1 MIDFMKSFFKN
12 VLANI
17 VAIVILC
24 AVFFIFF
31 IMLMVFS
38 SMGSDKSVTVKKNS
52 VLTINL
58 KTDILDSPT
67 EEKTDFFSL
76 SKESKSVLIYDV
88 LEAINKAKTDDNIKG
103 ISIEAD
109 YLNAGITQIDDIR
122 SALEDFKKSGK
133 FVYAYGNGV
142 SQSSYYLGS
151 VAEKYFLHPAGLIEL
166 KGLATEVTFFKEFAE
181 KYGIGIEVIRHGKFK
196 SAVEPFLRDDI
207 SPENKEQLSTLL
219 NDIWKNTSTKI
230 AASRKIDT
238 AQFRTAVD
246 SLYGMIP
253 EQSLKYKLVDKLAQK
268 SEYDDLLK
276 SKLSLKDKEKLNKVS
291 LSNYIKS
298 YTDESKSGDKI
309 AILYASG
316 SINNGDGYNDIY
328 SEKYVKYIKDLQ
340 ENDKIKA
347 VVLRINSPGGSANAS
362 DEILFELQQLKKK
375 KPLVVSFGDYAAS
388 GGYYIA
394 MAADKI
400 YSEPNTLTGS
410 IGVFGVMPYFK
421 ELANKNGIHS
431 DIVSTNA
438 NSQYYSSLHGL
449 TPYGVT
455 MMTRSVEGTYKR
467 FVHFVT
473 QNRKQTFEQI
483 DNVGGGRVWSGMRAK
498 QIGLVDELG
507 TLNDAVKF
515 AAQKAGLKSYNV
527 SSYPKKMSQFEQI
540 FNGLNEDDISAR
552 IIKNKI
558 GKANYEI
565 LQQITDEKL
574 KSEVKMEMP
583 YQIKI
588 N

>member
-1 MIDFMKSFFKN
+1 MRSFFKN

-17 VAIVILC
+17 VAIIILC

-31 IMLMVFS
+31 IMMLVFS
-38 SMGSDKSVTVKKNS
+38 AMGNDKSVTVKKNS

-58 KTDILDSPT
+58 KTNIIDSPT
-67 EEKTDFFSL
+67 EEEMGLFNIGSQNKN
-76 SKESKSVLIYDV
+76 VLLYDAI
-88 LEAINKAKTDDNIKG
+88 EAINKAKTDDNIKG

-109 YLNAGITQIDDIR
+109 DLHAGLTQIDDLR
-122 SALEDFKKSGK
+122 SAIEDFKKSGK

-142 SQSSYYLGS
+142 SQSAYYLGS
-151 VAEKYFLHPAGLIEL
+151 VADKYYLHPAGGIEL
-166 KGLATEVTFFKEFAE
+166 KGLSTEVTFFKDFAD

-196 SAVEPFLRDDI
+196 SAVEPFLRNDI

-219 NDIWKNTSTKI
+219 NDLWKNTSNKM

-238 AQFRTAVD
+238 AQFRTIVD

-253 EQSLKYKLVDKLAQK
+253 EQGLKYKLADKLIQK

-276 SKLSLKDKEKLNKVS
+276 TKMSLKEKEKLNKVS
-291 LSNYIKS
+291 LANYISS
-298 YTDESKSGDKI
+298 YAEEDQSGEKI
-309 AILYASG
+309 AVLYASG
-316 SINNGDGYNDIY
+316 SINNGDGYNDIQ
-328 SEKYVKYIKDLQ
+328 SEKYVKYIKKLQ
-340 ENDKIKA
+340 EDDKVKA
-347 VVLRINSPGGSANAS
+347 VVFRINSPGGSANAS
-362 DEILFELQQLKKK
+362 DEILFELQKLKKK
-375 KPLVVSFGDYAAS
+375 KPVVVSFGDYAAS

-410 IGVFGVMPYFK
+410 IGVFGVLPYYK
-421 ELANKNGIHS
+421 DIANKNGIRA
-431 DIVSTNA
+431 DVVATNA
-438 NSQYYSSLHGL
+438 NSMYYSGL
-449 TPYGVT
+449 NGVTPYGVN

-483 DNVGGGRVWSGMRAK
+483 DSVGGGRVWSGVRAK

-515 AAQKAGLKSYNV
+515 AAQKAGLKSYHAEG
-527 SSYPKKMSQFEQI
+527 YPKKMSPFEQL
-540 FNGLNEDDISAR
+540 FKDLNEEDVSAR

-558 GKANYEI
+558 GKSNYEI
-565 LQQITDEKL
+565 LQQITDKKL
-574 KSEVKMEMP
+574 QSEVKMEMP
-583 YQIKI
+583 YQIRI
-588 N
+588 NN

>member
-1 MIDFMKSFFKN
+1 MRSFFKN

-17 VAIVILC
+17 VAIIILC
-24 AVFFIFF
+24 AVFFVFF
-31 IMLMVFS
+31 IMMLVFS
-38 SMGSDKSVTVKKNS
+38 SMGSDKSVVVKKNS

-58 KTDILDSPT
+58 KTNIIDSPT
-67 EEKTDFFSL
+67 EEQMDLFGLGSQNKN
-76 SKESKSVLIYDV
+76 VLLYDV

-103 ISIEAD
+103 ISIETD
-109 YLNAGITQIDDIR
+109 GLNAGLTQIDDLRNAI
-122 SALEDFKKSGK
+122 EDFKKSGK

-142 SQSSYYLGS
+142 SQSAYYLGS
-151 VAEKYFLHPAGLIEL
+151 VADQYYLHPAGGIEL
-166 KGLATEVTFFKEFAE
+166 KGLSTEVTFFKDFAD

-196 SAVEPFLRDDI
+196 SAVEPFLRNDI

-219 NDIWKNTSTKI
+219 NDLWKNTSYKM

-238 AQFRTAVD
+238 AQFRTIVD

-253 EQSLKYKLVDKLAQK
+253 EQGLKYKLADKLIQK
-268 SEYDDLLK
+268 SEYEDILK
-276 SKLSLKDKEKLNKVS
+276 TKLNVKDKEKLNKVS
-291 LSNYIKS
+291 LTNYIS
-298 YTDESKSGDKI
+298 SFNDDDKSGEKV

-316 SINNGDGYNDIY
+316 SINNGDEYNDIH
-328 SEKYVKYIKDLQ
+328 SDKYVKYIKKLQ
-340 ENDKIKA
+340 EDDKVKA

-388 GGYYIA
+388 GGYYVA

-410 IGVFGVMPYFK
+410 IGVFGVMPYYK
-421 ELANKNGIHS
+421 DIANKNGIRA
-431 DIVSTNA
+431 DVVATNA
-438 NSQYYSSLHGL
+438 NSMYYSGL
-449 TPYGVT
+449 NGVTPYGVN

-473 QNRKQTFEQI
+473 QNRKKTFEQI
-483 DNVGGGRVWSGMRAK
+483 DNVGGGRVWSGVRAK
-498 QIGLVDELG
+498 EIGLVDELG

-515 AAQKAGLKSYNV
+515 AAQKAGVKSYYV
-527 SSYPKKMSQFEQI
+527 EAYPKKMTPFEQI
-540 FNGLNEDDISAR
+540 FKDLNEEDISAR

-558 GKANYEI
+558 GKSNYEI
-565 LQQITDEKL
+565 LQQITDKKL
-574 KSEVKMEMP
+574 QSEVKMEMP
-583 YQIKI
+583 YQIRI
-588 N
+588 NN

>member
-1 MIDFMKSFFKN
+1 MKSFFKN

-17 VAIVILC
+17 VAIVVLC
-24 AVFFIFF
+24 VVFFFFF
-31 IMLMVFS
+31 IIMVAFG
-38 SMGSDKSVTVKKNS
+38 SMSNEKSVNVKKNS

-58 KTDILDSPT
+58 KTDIIDSPT
-67 EEKTDFFSL
+67 EDQQSIFNVNNKNT
-76 SKESKSVLIYDV
+76 SVLIYDV
-88 LEAINKAKTDDNIKG
+88 LDAVRKAKDDDKIKG
-103 ISIEAD
+103 ISIEVD
-109 YLNAGITQIDDIR
+109 NLNAGITQIDDLRAAIQ
-122 SALEDFKKSGK
+122 DFKKSGK
-133 FVYAYGNGV
+133 FVYAYGNMV

-151 VAEKYFLHPAGLIEL
+151 VADEYYLNPSGGIEL
-166 KGLATEVTFFKEFAE
+166 KGLSTEVTFFKDFAE

-196 SAVEPFLRDDI
+196 SAVEPFLRNDI

-219 NDIWKNTSTKI
+219 NDIWDNTASKI
-230 AASRKIDT
+230 AVSRKMNVN
-238 AQFRTAVD
+238 QFKMVVD

-253 EQSLKYKLVDKLAQK
+253 DVSVKNKLADKLIQK
-268 SEYDDLLK
+268 TEYDQMIKTKLK
-276 SKLSLKDKEKLNKVS
+276 LKQDDKLNKIS
-291 LSNYIKS
+291 LTKYIDS
-298 YTDESKSGDKI
+298 FTDKDKSGEKV
-309 AILYASG
+309 AVLYASG
-316 SINNGDGYNDIY
+316 SINNGDAYSDIN
-328 SEKYVKYIKDLQ
+328 SERYIKYIKELQ
-340 ENDKIKA
+340 DDDKIKA

-421 ELANKNGIHS
+421 DLANRNGVRS
-431 DIVSTNA
+431 DIVATNA
-438 NSQYYSSLHGL
+438 NAAYYSSLNGL
-449 TPYGVT
+449 TPYGVNI
-455 MMTRSVEGTYKR
+455 MTKSVEGTYKR

-473 QNRKQTFEQI
+473 QNRKKTFEDI
-483 DNVGGGRVWSGMRAK
+483 DAIGGGRVWSGTRAK

-507 TLNDAVKF
+507 SLEDAVKF
-515 AAQKAGLKSYNV
+515 AAQKANLKSYNV
-527 SSYPKKMSQFEQI
+527 SSYPKKMTAFEQI
-540 FNGLNEDDISAR
+540 FEDLNEDDISAR
-552 IIKNKI
+552 VIKNKI
-558 GKANYEI
+558 GKSNYEI
-565 LQQITDEKL
+565 LEQITDKKL

>member
-1 MIDFMKSFFKN
+1 MKSFFKN

-24 AVFFIFF
+24 VVFFFFF
-31 IMLMVFS
+31 IIMIAFG
-38 SMGSDKSVTVKKNS
+38 SMSNEKSVTVKKNS

-58 KTDILDSPT
+58 KTDIIDSPT
-67 EEKTDFFSL
+67 EDQQNIFNVNNKN
-76 SKESKSVLIYDV
+76 ESILIYDV
-88 LEAINKAKTDDNIKG
+88 IEAIRKAKEDDNIKG
-103 ISIEAD
+103 ISIEVD
-109 YLNAGITQIDDIR
+109 NLNAGITQIDDLRAAIQ
-122 SALEDFKKSGK
+122 DFKKSGK
-133 FVYAYGNGV
+133 FVYAYGNTV

-151 VAEKYFLHPAGLIEL
+151 VADQYYLNPSGGIEL
-166 KGLATEVTFFKEFAE
+166 KGLSTEVTFFKDFAE

-196 SAVEPFLRDDI
+196 SAVEPFLRNDI

-219 NDIWKNTSTKI
+219 NDIWDNTASKI
-230 AASRKIDT
+230 SASRKINVN
-238 AQFRTAVD
+238 QFRTVVD

-253 EQSLKYKLVDKLAQK
+253 DQSLKYKLADKLIQK
-268 SEYDDLLK
+268 TEYDEIIK
-276 SKLSLKDKEKLNKVS
+276 TKLSLKQDDKLNKIS
-291 LSNYIKS
+291 LNKYIDSFSDKDGS
-298 YTDESKSGDKI
+298 DEKV

-316 SINNGDGYNDIY
+316 SINNGDEYSDIY
-328 SEKYVKYIKDLQ
+328 SEKYIKYIKDLQ
-340 ENDKIKA
+340 DDKKVKA

-375 KPLVVSFGDYAAS
+375 KPLIVSFGDYAAS

-410 IGVFGVMPYFK
+410 IGVFGVLPYFK
-421 ELANKNGIHS
+421 DLANRNGVRS
-431 DIVSTNA
+431 DIVATNA
-438 NSQYYSSLHGL
+438 NAAYYSSLNGL

-455 MMTRSVEGTYKR
+455 LMTRSVEGTYKR

-473 QNRKQTFEQI
+473 QNRKKSFEDI
-483 DNVGGGRVWSGMRAK
+483 DAIGGGRVWSGTRAK
-498 QIGLVDELG
+498 QIGLVDYLG
-507 TLNDAVKF
+507 SLEDAVKF
-515 AAQKAGLKSYNV
+515 AAQKANLKSYKV
-527 SSYPKKMSQFEQI
+527 SSYPKKKTAFEQI
-540 FNGLNEDDISAR
+540 FEDLNEDDISAR
-552 IIKNKI
+552 VIKNKI

-565 LQQITDEKL
+565 FQQITDKKL

>member
-1 MIDFMKSFFKN
+1 MKSFFKN

-17 VAIVILC
+17 VAIVLLC
-24 AVFFIFF
+24 VVFFFFF
-31 IMLMVFS
+31 IIMIAF
-38 SMGSDKSVTVKKNS
+38 GSLSNEKSVTVKKNS

-58 KTDILDSPT
+58 KTDIIDSPT
-67 EEKTDFFSL
+67 EDQQNIFNVNNKN
-76 SKESKSVLIYDV
+76 ESILIYDV
-88 LEAINKAKTDDNIKG
+88 LKAIRKAKEDDNIKG
-103 ISIEAD
+103 ISIEVD
-109 YLNAGITQIDDIR
+109 NLNAGITQIDDLRAAIQ
-122 SALEDFKKSGK
+122 DFKKSGK
-133 FVYAYGNGV
+133 FVYAYGNTV

-151 VAEKYFLHPAGLIEL
+151 VADQYYLNPSGGIEL
-166 KGLATEVTFFKEFAE
+166 KGLSTEVTFFKDFAE

-196 SAVEPFLRDDI
+196 SAVEPFLRNDI

-219 NDIWKNTSTKI
+219 NDIWDNTASKI
-230 AASRKIDT
+230 SASRKMDVN
-238 AQFRTAVD
+238 QFRTVVD

-253 EQSLKYKLVDKLAQK
+253 DQSLKYKLADKLIQK
-268 SEYDDLLK
+268 TEYDEMIK
-276 SKLSLKDKEKLNKVS
+276 TKLSLKQDDKLNKIS
-291 LSNYIKS
+291 LNKYIDSFSDKDGS
-298 YTDESKSGDKI
+298 DEKV

-316 SINNGDGYNDIY
+316 SINNGDEYSDIY
-328 SEKYVKYIKDLQ
+328 SEKYIKYIKDLQ
-340 ENDKIKA
+340 DDKKVKA

-375 KPLVVSFGDYAAS
+375 KPLIVSFGDYAAS

-410 IGVFGVMPYFK
+410 IGVFGVLPYFK
-421 ELANKNGIHS
+421 DLANRNGVRS
-431 DIVSTNA
+431 DIVATNA
-438 NSQYYSSLHGL
+438 NAAYYSSLNGL
-449 TPYGVT
+449 TPYGVNL
-455 MMTRSVEGTYKR
+455 MTRSVEGTYKR

-473 QNRKQTFEQI
+473 QNRKKSFEDI
-483 DNVGGGRVWSGMRAK
+483 DAIGGGRVWSGTRAK

-507 TLNDAVKF
+507 SLEDAVKF
-515 AAQKAGLKSYNV
+515 AAQKANLKSYNV
-527 SSYPKKMSQFEQI
+527 SSYPKKMTAFEQI
-540 FNGLNEDDISAR
+540 FSDLNEDDISAR
-552 IIKNKI
+552 VIKNKI

-565 LQQITDEKL
+565 LEQITDKNL

>member
-1 MIDFMKSFFKN
+1 M
-12 VLANI
+12 
-17 VAIVILC
+17 
-24 AVFFIFF
+24 
-31 IMLMVFS
+31 MVMG
-38 SMGSDKSVTVKKNS
+38 SMGEDKTIVKKNS

-58 KTDILDSPT
+58 KTDIIDSPT
-67 EEKTDFFSL
+67 EEQGDLFNINNKNRSI
-76 SKESKSVLIYDV
+76 LIYDAV
-88 LEAINKAKTDDNIKG
+88 EAIHKAKTDDKIKG

-109 YLNAGITQIDDIR
+109 QLNAGITQIDDLRNAI
-122 SALEDFKKSGK
+122 EDFKKSGK
-133 FVYAYGNGV
+133 FVYAYGNAV
-142 SQSSYYLGS
+142 SQASYYLGS
-151 VAEKYFLHPAGLIEL
+151 VADQYYLNPSGLIEL
-166 KGLATEVTFFKEFAE
+166 KGLATEVTFYKDFAE

-196 SAVEPFLRDDI
+196 SAVEPFLRNDI

-219 NDIWKNTSTKI
+219 NDIWKNTSTRI

-238 AQFRTAVD
+238 AQFRMVVD

-253 EQSLKYKLVDKLAQK
+253 EQGLKYRLADKLIQK
-268 SEYDDLLK
+268 TEYDQLIK
-276 SKLSLKDKEKLNKVS
+276 SKLSLKEKDKLNKIS
-291 LSNYIKS
+291 LAKYINS
-298 YTDESKSGDKI
+298 YSDEDKSGEKV
-309 AILYASG
+309 AVLYASG
-316 SINNGDGYNDIY
+316 SINSGDNYNDIH
-328 SEKYVKYIKDLQ
+328 SEKYIKYIKELQ
-340 ENDKIKA
+340 ENDKVKA
-347 VVLRINSPGGSANAS
+347 VVFRINSPGGSANAS

-410 IGVFGVMPYFK
+410 IGVFGVIPYFK
-421 ELANKNGIHS
+421 DIANKNGIRS
-431 DIVSTNA
+431 DIVATNA
-438 NSQYYSSLHGL
+438 NSQYYSSLHGV
-449 TPYGVT
+449 TPYGVSLI
-455 MMTRSVEGTYKR
+455 TRSVEGTYKR

-473 QNRKQTFEQI
+473 QNRKQSFEQI
-483 DNVGGGRVWSGMRAK
+483 DSVGGGRVWSGVRAK
-498 QIGLVDELG
+498 EIGLVDELG
-507 TLNDAVKF
+507 TLNDAVKY

-527 SSYPKKMSQFEQI
+527 TSYPKRMSTFEQI
-540 FNGLNEDDISAR
+540 FSDLNEDDISAR

>member
-1 MIDFMKSFFKN
+1 MKSFFKN

-17 VAIVILC
+17 VAIVLLC
-24 AVFFIFF
+24 VVFFFFF
-31 IMLMVFS
+31 IIMIAFG
-38 SMGSDKSVTVKKNS
+38 SMSNEKSVTVKKNS

-58 KTDILDSPT
+58 KTDIIDSPT
-67 EEKTDFFSL
+67 EDQQNIFNVNNKN
-76 SKESKSVLIYDV
+76 ESILIYDA
-88 LEAINKAKTDDNIKG
+88 LEAIRKAKEDENIKG
-103 ISIEAD
+103 ISIEVD
-109 YLNAGITQIDDIR
+109 NLNAGITQIDDLRAAIQ
-122 SALEDFKKSGK
+122 DFKKSGK
-133 FVYAYGNGV
+133 FVYAYGNTV

-151 VAEKYFLHPAGLIEL
+151 VADQYYLNPSGGIEL
-166 KGLATEVTFFKEFAE
+166 KGLSTEVTFFKDFAE

-196 SAVEPFLRDDI
+196 SAVEPFLRNDI

-219 NDIWKNTSTKI
+219 NDIWDNTASKI
-230 AASRKIDT
+230 SASRKMDVN
-238 AQFRTAVD
+238 QFRTVVD

-253 EQSLKYKLVDKLAQK
+253 DQSLKYKLADKLIQK
-268 SEYDDLLK
+268 TEYDEMIK
-276 SKLSLKDKEKLNKVS
+276 TKLSLKQDDKLNKIS
-291 LSNYIKS
+291 LNKYIDSFSDKDGS
-298 YTDESKSGDKI
+298 DEKV

-316 SINNGDGYNDIY
+316 SINNGDEYSDIY
-328 SEKYVKYIKDLQ
+328 SEKYIKYIKDLQ
-340 ENDKIKA
+340 DDKKVKA

-375 KPLVVSFGDYAAS
+375 KPLIVSFGDYAAS

-410 IGVFGVMPYFK
+410 IGVFGVLPYFK
-421 ELANKNGIHS
+421 DLANRNGVRS
-431 DIVSTNA
+431 DIVATNA
-438 NSQYYSSLHGL
+438 NAAYYSSLNGL

-455 MMTRSVEGTYKR
+455 LMTRSVEGTYKR

-473 QNRKQTFEQI
+473 QNRKKSFEDI
-483 DNVGGGRVWSGMRAK
+483 DAIGGGRVWSGTRAK
-498 QIGLVDELG
+498 QIGLVDDLG
-507 TLNDAVKF
+507 SLEDAVKF
-515 AAQKAGLKSYNV
+515 AAQKANLKSYKV
-527 SSYPKKMSQFEQI
+527 SSYPKKKTAFEQI
-540 FNGLNEDDISAR
+540 FEDLNEDDISAR
-552 IIKNKI
+552 VIKNKI

-565 LQQITDEKL
+565 FQQITDKKL